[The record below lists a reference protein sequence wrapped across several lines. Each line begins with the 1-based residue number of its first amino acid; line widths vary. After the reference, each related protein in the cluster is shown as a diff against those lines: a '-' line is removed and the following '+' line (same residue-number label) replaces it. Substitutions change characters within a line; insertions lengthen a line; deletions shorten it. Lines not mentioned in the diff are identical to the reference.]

1 MILTLL
7 ATAVPTSA
15 AGWLEACLV
24 CHMLLLHILDFV
36 RTCFLIYLNLIY
48 SISMIH
54 SNPIN

>member
-7 ATAVPTSA
+7 ATVVPTSA

-24 CHMLLLHILDFV
+24 CHMPLLRILDFV

-48 SISMIH
+48 YISMIH